1 MAACNKTDKLAIPPV
16 VTTGNTDVDALVAMK
31 IPESFN
37 YNTDQELAVNIT
49 ILAPD
54 NSPVKNIP
62 VRILN
67 KIDIAGGVVLYKALT
82 DNEGKISGT
91 IKLPASMD
99 KIVVD
104 PKYLGVMR
112 NATVTIVNK
121 TISCTLGG
129 SNGYSGNVVPDVL
142 LGGRPNPQGRPLSPL
157 AIPYRYMG
165 TFTNDGRP
173 NYLEPINEVISNDF
187 LNKVNASLPEG
198 IPVMISH
205 PDYLAA
211 NVETNLNM
219 IALSDVWF
227 TFLTEGAG
235 FKNSIAYFT
244 YPTATPPTRTSDI
257 DTLRIILP
265 NASLLGSG
273 GSLRPGNTIKLGRF
287 SAGTSIGFALI
298 ANGWTGSTVGSG
310 LHTVFSID
318 ALNPEIRTAEKR
330 HSVLLW
336 DNSLSLFLVGFE
348 DLIRNNGSGDN
359 DFNDCLFYLKS
370 NPVEAVSRARVNPI
384 DIPVDTDGD
393 GVNDV
398 YDDFPLDPLR
408 AYVNYYP
415 SQTTF
420 GTLAFEDKWPFLGDY
435 DMNDLVVDYRYTV
448 VSNSLNRAIEMQA
461 KYVLKA
467 SGAAFRNGFG
477 VEFPF
482 ASSLVQSVTGTKVT
496 NNAVVSFSANGC
508 EAAQTKAVI
517 IPFDDALTIFNR
529 SGGYVNTLLTNPFVV
544 PDTTNMQLTFTRGL
558 TTAELGTIPFNP
570 FIIINKTRGRE
581 AHLPGYTATQKV
593 NVNFYKT
600 GEDNTVPAQNKYFK
614 TTTNLPWGI
623 SFLEQFDYP
632 LEGKVM
638 QTAFTNF
645 IPWVTSGGTTST
657 NWYKDSVNRVT
668 SNIYRR

>member
-1 MAACNKTDKLAIPPV
+1 
-16 VTTGNTDVDALVAMK
+16 
-31 IPESFN
+31 
-37 YNTDQELAVNIT
+37 
-49 ILAPD
+49 
-54 NSPVKNIP
+54 
-62 VRILN
+62 
-67 KIDIAGGVVLYKALT
+67 
-82 DNEGKISGT
+82 
-91 IKLPASMD
+91 
-99 KIVVD
+99 
-104 PKYLGVMR
+104 
-112 NATVTIVNK
+112 
-121 TISCTLGG
+121 
-129 SNGYSGNVVPDVL
+129 
-142 LGGRPNPQGRPLSPL
+142 
-157 AIPYRYMG
+157 
-165 TFTNDGRP
+165 
-173 NYLEPINEVISNDF
+173 
-187 LNKVNASLPEG
+187 
-198 IPVMISH
+198 
-205 PDYLAA
+205 
-211 NVETNLNM
+211 M